1 MTESKDQRKLWEP
14 LQLYDDCIELRA
26 YIFVDDLLMN
36 EQQKLDR
43 ELKIKAIM
51 RNPFRDLGNMQQD
64 QSQRD
69 SRDQARAK
77 RRDSEL
83 AKR

>member
-1 MTESKDQRKLWEP
+1 
-14 LQLYDDCIELRA
+14 
-26 YIFVDDLLMN
+26 MN

-69 SRDQARAK
+69 SRDQARA
-77 RRDSEL
+77 RR
-83 AKR
+83 

>member
-1 MTESKDQRKLWEP
+1 MTDSHDQRRLWEP
-14 LQLYDDCIELRA
+14 LHLYDDCIELRA

-36 EQQKLDR
+36 EQQRLDR

-69 SRDQARAK
+69 SRDQARA
-77 RRDSEL
+77 RR
-83 AKR
+83 